1 MPGMEFGSWV
11 PLALIGLAALLAAGM
26 SFFSG
31 FGLGTLLL
39 PVFALFFPVPL
50 AIAATAMVHLANNLF
65 KFGLMQRHAN
75 WPLVWRFGLPAA
87 GAALLGASLM
97 VWLDAL
103 PVLARYT
110 LVGMQMEI
118 TPIQFVIGALI
129 VAFALLEFWPRFQHM
144 SFAPRWMPLGGVLSG
159 FLGGLS
165 GNQGALRTAFLLK
178 AGLSKEAFLATGIVA
193 AVLVDLSRLLVYG
206 LGPLSTHWAASDDW
220 LAPVAVLCAFLG
232 SFLGQRL
239 LPKVTLD
246 SVRVGV
252 AALMLLIGLGLM
264 VGLI

>member
-1 MPGMEFGSWV
+1 MEFGALIS
-11 PLALIGLAALLAAGM
+11 LALIGLAALLAAGL

-39 PVFALFFPVPL
+39 PVFALFLPVPL
-50 AIAATAMVHLANNLF
+50 AIAATALVHLANNLF
-65 KFGLMQRHAN
+65 KFGLMRRHAD

-110 LVGMQMEI
+110 LVGMPFEI
-118 TPIQFVIGALI
+118 TPIQAVIGALI
-129 VAFALLEFWPRFQHM
+129 VAFALLEFWPRFQQL

-159 FLGGLS
+159 FFGGLS

-178 AGLSKEAFLATGIVA
+178 AGLSKEAFIATGVVA
-193 AVLVDLSRLLVYG
+193 AVLVDVSRLLVYG
-206 LGPLSTHWAASDDW
+206 LGPISTHWAASDDW
-220 LAPVAVLCAFLG
+220 LAPVAVAVLCAFLG

-264 VGLI
+264 AGLI